1 MSTERALF
9 RAEHIKIAILDV
21 RTILRGVTYDRMVS
35 DVLVRSAFERQL
47 EILSEA
53 SRHLPE
59 AWQREL
65 GPAVPW
71 HDVRNIGNILR
82 HTYQLVEY
90 PILWRIYTEHLD
102 PLEAAI
108 DAMIAAH
115 GPMPRPP
122 PRSA

>member
-1 MSTERALF
+1 MSSERALY
-9 RAEHIKIAILDV
+9 RAEHIKTAISDI
-21 RTILRGVTYDRMVS
+21 RTILNDVSFDQMVS
-35 DVLVRSAFERQL
+35 AVLIRSAFERQL
-47 EILSEA
+47 EIVSEA

-59 AWQREL
+59 DWRAEH
-65 GPAVPW
+65 PNVPW

-90 PILWRIYTEHLD
+90 SVLWRIYTDHLD

-122 PRSA
+122 PRFP